1 MDELLTTIRSRHGS
15 AISTGL
21 YTANCANCREARSL
35 FRRAFLSRRRTRYSP
50 WRILTLL
57 RNSRSKQTRERLVA
71 AAGEI
76 FNRDGYHGTE
86 SNRIAKA
93 AGYATGTF
101 YKHFRD
107 KREVFLAV
115 YEAWVSDEWK
125 AVEVELAA
133 GNEPAVT
140 ARRLVDL
147 SIDFHARW
155 RGLRASLMEL
165 VSADTE
171 VRRFYRAQR
180 RRQLDIIEHHRGR
193 IGAPLR
199 RREDDAIHLFT
210 TERLYDAIA
219 QGDIQALGLKRE
231 IVIEAMVEKV
241 LALLA

>member
-1 MDELLTTIRSRHGS
+1 
-15 AISTGL
+15 
-21 YTANCANCREARSL
+21 
-35 FRRAFLSRRRTRYSP
+35 
-50 WRILTLL
+50 
-57 RNSRSKQTRERLVA
+57 
-71 AAGEI
+71 
-76 FNRDGYHGTE
+76 
-86 SNRIAKA
+86 
-93 AGYATGTF
+93 
-101 YKHFRD
+101 
-107 KREVFLAV
+107 V